1 MSDEGI
7 LADPDFGQEEEAP
20 KPKKEN
26 STIRQMREALEAK
39 EAEAKAAQERA
50 DRYEATF
57 LASSGLNEKQSAA
70 LKAAGYDAT
79 PEGIDSFRAEVL
91 GEAKA
96 EVPEQAE
103 AEEEETE
110 DITPEQAGFAP
121 TPTGQS
127 APRSRTVSSK
137 DFLEL
142 LQTDPGK
149 ADKLLRE
156 GRVEHAQFNP
166 GGPAF

>member
-50 DRYEATF
+50 DRYEASF
-57 LASSGLNEKQSAA
+57 LQSSGLTEKQSAV

-79 PEGIDSFRAEVL
+79 PEGIDAFRAEVL
-91 GEAKA
+91 GEVKE
-96 EVPEQAE
+96 EVPAQTDEEQE
-103 AEEEETE
+103 AEEE
-110 DITPEQAGFAP
+110 TPKDEGFTP
-121 TPTGQS
+121 TPTGQT
-127 APRSRTVSSK
+127 APRSREIDSK
-137 DFLEL
+137 TFLEL
-142 LQTDPGK
+142 LQSDPGK

-156 GRVEHAQFNP
+156 GRVKHNIVHP